1 MDSNITEFYK
11 NKTIFLTGGSG
22 FLGKLIIE
30 KLLRTTEV
38 ERIYMLIRP
47 KRGEQIQSRMA
58 AFRSNFMFSE
68 LLKLKANSLER
79 VLPIAGDCALPDLG
93 LSEADRQV
101 LIKEVQ
107 VVVHG
112 AATVNFVE
120 PLSIALRINTRATRL
135 LVQLAKQMGRLEAYV
150 HVSTA
155 FSNCPVEH
163 IGECFYPELLSCTA
177 DKVLALQD
185 QLSDDLIDQMTPAL
199 LGKFPNTYTYTKAL
213 AEQVVQREAADLPI
227 CIFRPAMILPSLKEP
242 FQGCI
247 DNLYGPI
254 ALSYG
259 CAAGVVRVVTLKKES
274 RSNVVPVD
282 YCVNLVLSCAWQTAV
297 ATQLNAQRRIP
308 APDPTIYNFAPA
320 ARNPITWGQY
330 AVTYEKNRHI
340 YPVNQM
346 IWFPF
351 AILTNNLW
359 LFKLLTVLYHHLP
372 GFLIDMGLRLK
383 GQKPRMKRIYSKV
396 HEGLKILLPFA
407 FPNWT
412 FEMGNSDRLL
422 QCMSPQDRLKF
433 DFDMNILDWKQYMVV
448 ALMGMRAYLFKEE
461 LTKESLQ
468 SAKKLYKRFLILN
481 YVVHFIACCIPAA
494 LLWWVYMKF

>member
-22 FLGKLIIE
+22 SLGKLIIE
-30 KLLRTTEV
+30 KLLRSTEV

-58 AFRSNFMFSE
+58 VLRSNFMFSE
-68 LLKLKANSLER
+68 LLKLKANSLEK
-79 VLPIAGDCALPDLG
+79 VIPIAGDCALPDLG

-101 LIKEVQ
+101 LTEEVQ
-107 VVVHG
+107 VVVHS

-120 PLSIALRINTRATRL
+120 PLSSALSINTRATRL
-135 LVQLAKQMGRLEAYV
+135 LVQLAKQMGRLEAFV

-163 IGECFYPELLSCTA
+163 IRECFYPELLSCSA

-185 QLSDDLIDQMTPAL
+185 QLSCELIDQMTPAL

-213 AEQVVQREAADLPI
+213 AEQVLQREAADLPI
-227 CIFRPAMILPSLKEP
+227 CIFRPGMILPSYKEP
-242 FQGCI
+242 FKGCI

-254 ALSYG
+254 AISYG
-259 CAAGVVRVVTLKKES
+259 IIAGVVRVMPIRKEA

-297 ATQLNAQRRIP
+297 ATAQRRVP
-308 APDPTIYNFAPA
+308 AQDPTIYNFAPSA
-320 ARNPITWGQY
+320 QNPITWGQY
-330 AVTYEKNRHI
+330 RSSLYKYKRI

-351 AILTNNLW
+351 VTAPTSWWSLK
-359 LFKLLTVLYHHLP
+359 LFLVFYHHLP
-372 GFLIDMGLRLK
+372 GFLIDMCLRLR
-383 GQKPRMKRIYSKV
+383 GQKPRMKRIYNKV
-396 HEGLKILLPFA
+396 HKGIKTLRPFT

-412 FEMGNSDRLL
+412 FEMRNSDRLL
-422 QCMSPQDRLKF
+422 QCMSPQDRLKYEF
-433 DFDMNILDWKQYMVV
+433 DINGIDWKQYMSITI
-448 ALMGMRAYLFKEE
+448 MGVRVYLLKEE
-461 LTKESLQ
+461 LTEESLQ

-481 YVVHFIACCIPAA
+481 YLVHFIACCIPVAI
-494 LLWWVYMKF
+494 LWWVYVKF

>member
-58 AFRSNFMFSE
+58 AFRSNFMFTE
-68 LLKLKANSLER
+68 LLKLKANSLEK
-79 VLPIAGDCALPDLG
+79 VMPIAGDCALPDLG
-93 LSEADRQV
+93 LSEADRQ
-101 LIKEVQ
+101 LLTEEVQ

-120 PLSIALRINTRATRL
+120 PLSSALSINTRATRL

-163 IGECFYPELLSCTA
+163 IRECFYPELLSCTA
-177 DKVLALQD
+177 DKALALQD
-185 QLSDDLIDQMTPAL
+185 QLSAELIDKMTPAL

-227 CIFRPAMILPSLKEP
+227 CIFRPGMILPSLKEP
-242 FQGCI
+242 FKGCI

-254 ALSYG
+254 ASAYG
-259 CAAGVVRVVTLKKES
+259 CAAGVLRVVPSKKES
-274 RSNVVPVD
+274 RTNIVPVD
-282 YCVNLVLSCAWQTAV
+282 YCVNLVLSSAWQTAV
-297 ATQLNAQRRIP
+297 ATAQRRAQHP
-308 APDPTIYNFAPA
+308 APDPPIYNFAPTA
-320 ARNPITWGQY
+320 QNPTTWGQI
-330 AVTYEKNRHI
+330 TGWMEKYIRI
-340 YPVNQM
+340 YPVNQA

-351 AILTNNLW
+351 TILISNLW
-359 LFKLLTVLYHHLP
+359 LFKLLIVLYHHLP
-372 GFLIDMGLRLK
+372 GFLIDTALRLK
-383 GQKPRMKRIYSKV
+383 GQKPRMKRIYSRI
-396 HEGLKILLPFA
+396 HESYKMLVPFT

-422 QCMSPQDRLKF
+422 KSMSPQDRLKF
-433 DFDMNILDWKQYMVV
+433 EFDLNGVDWMHF
-448 ALMGMRAYLFKEE
+448 LSISIMGVRVNLLKEE
-461 LTKESLQ
+461 LTEESLQ
-468 SAKKLYKRFLILN
+468 SARKLCKRFLIINCL
-481 YVVHFIACCIPAA
+481 VHFIACCIPAA
-494 LLWWVYMKF
+494 LLWWVYVKF

>member
-58 AFRSNFMFSE
+58 VLRSNFMFSE
-68 LLKLKANSLER
+68 LLKLKANSLEK
-79 VLPIAGDCALPDLG
+79 VIPIAGDCALPDLG

-101 LIKEVQ
+101 LTEEVQ
-107 VVVHG
+107 VVVHS

-120 PLSIALRINTRATRL
+120 PLSSALSINTRATRL
-135 LVQLAKQMGRLEAYV
+135 LVQLAKQMGRLEAFV

-163 IGECFYPELLSCTA
+163 IRECFYPELLSCSA

-185 QLSDDLIDQMTPAL
+185 QLSCELIDQMTPAL

-213 AEQVVQREAADLPI
+213 AEQVLQREAADLPI
-227 CIFRPAMILPSLKEP
+227 CIFRPGMILPSYKEP
-242 FQGCI
+242 FKGCI

-254 ALSYG
+254 AISYG
-259 CAAGVVRVVTLKKES
+259 CAAGVLRLVYSKKEA
-274 RSNVVPVD
+274 RSNIVPVD

-297 ATQLNAQRRIP
+297 ETAQRRDP
-308 APDPTIYNFAPA
+308 APDPTIYNFAPTA
-320 ARNPITWGQY
+320 QNPTTWGEIS
-330 AVTYEKNRHI
+330 AWMEKYIRI
-340 YPVNQM
+340 YPVNQA

-351 AILTNNLW
+351 TILTSNLW
-359 LFKLLTVLYHHLP
+359 LIKLLTLLYHHLP
-372 GFLIDMGLRLK
+372 GFLIDTALRLK
-383 GQKPRMKRIYSKV
+383 GQKPRMKKIYSRI
-396 HEGLKILLPFA
+396 HESFKMLVPFT

-422 QCMSPQDRLKF
+422 KLMSPQDRLKYEF
-433 DFDMNILDWKQYMVV
+433 DLNAVDWMHYLSI
-448 ALMGMRAYLFKEE
+448 AIMGVRVYLLKEE
-461 LTKESLQ
+461 LTEESLQ
-468 SAKKLYKRFLILN
+468 SARKLCKRFFIINCL
-481 YVVHFIACCIPAA
+481 VHFIACCIPVAI
-494 LLWWVYMKF
+494 LWWVYVKF